1 MERIKHKLV
10 IVGDPFL
17 DYYLEDNIECFGG
30 VLNVINNY
38 KSIFEVDPITYLP
51 NETILKNYFFKLN
64 KVNNNKI
71 NNYYSPISNP
81 IHSNVCLISD
91 YNRGTVNHSNLNIQ
105 SDIVIVDSKYNSF
118 DHRIINHIPI
128 KIYRSNHS
136 SFVESIF
143 EHYDYVIL
151 SDASNDVFFRIKRK
165 KTSVT
170 EVIKDVNLKCSIGA
184 GDTMLATIGGVLV
197 NYPFFEENQ
206 ILEALLFAKQTC
218 ADVVSQPYTSV
229 SKKTYRNFKC
239 TLPNLMK

>member
-1 MERIKHKLV
+1 MERIKDKL
-10 IVGDPFL
+10 IIIGDPFI
-17 DYYLEDNIECFGG
+17 DYYLEDNVKCLGG
-30 VLNVINNY
+30 VLNVIENY
-38 KSIFEVDPITYLP
+38 KSIFEVEPITYLP
-51 NETILKNYFFKLN
+51 KETTLINYFFELN

-71 NNYYSPISNP
+71 SNYYSPVTEAIESK
-81 IHSNVCLISD
+81 VCLISD
-91 YNRGTVNHSNLNIQ
+91 YNRGTVNHSELFIN
-105 SDIVIVDSKYNSF
+105 SEIVVVDSKYNSF
-118 DHRIINHIPI
+118 DHRIIKHIPI

-136 SFVESIF
+136 SFAESIF

-151 SDASNDVFFRIKRK
+151 SDASNDIFFRIKRK

-170 EVIKDVNLKCSIGA
+170 EVIKDVILKCPIGA
-184 GDTMLATIGGVLV
+184 GDTMLATIGGVLA
-197 NYPFFEENQ
+197 NYLAFQENQ